1 MNPERPLALVVV
13 AVPSE
18 FGRGIGR
25 ALKVHI
31 VDSQTIVEFTSTF
44 VTASELSWHTSVG
57 HGMTRRGDT
66 A

>member
-1 MNPERPLALVVV
+1 MNPERSLAL
-13 AVPSE
+13 AL
-18 FGRGIGR
+18 IGR
-25 ALKVHI
+25 ASKVHV